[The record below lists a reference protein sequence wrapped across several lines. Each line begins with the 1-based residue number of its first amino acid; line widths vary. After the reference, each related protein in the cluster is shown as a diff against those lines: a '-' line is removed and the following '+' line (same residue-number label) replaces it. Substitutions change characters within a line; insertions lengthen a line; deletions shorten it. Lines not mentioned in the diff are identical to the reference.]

1 MFVERAVCRSHF
13 YSRIRRGDV
22 RKLLNTLYVMTESC
36 YLTLDG
42 ENIVVQ
48 DGEKALGRFPLHT
61 LENIVCFTYKGA
73 SPALMG
79 ACAERKIGMSF
90 FSPRGAFLCRVVG
103 KEYGNVLLRK
113 EQYRISDH
121 EQKRIVYAKNMILGK
136 VFNSR
141 WSIERT
147 LRDHA
152 YRVNAEKLKAMSNTL
167 YNALPQIDK
176 ALDSDELRGIEGK
189 AAEGYFSVFNDMILN
204 QKDDFA
210 FKTRNRRPPLDNINA
225 ILSFAYTIL
234 AGDCANALSSVGL
247 DPYVGFMHRDRP
259 GRRSLALDLMEE
271 LRPILTDRFILTLIN
286 TKVIRAAH
294 FERQKDQAVL
304 LNDDG
309 RKVFF
314 HAWQNHKKEIITHPY
329 LKEKIEWG
337 LVPYVQALLLA
348 RTIRGDVDEY
358 PPFLWK

>member
-1 MFVERAVCRSHF
+1 M
-13 YSRIRRGDV
+13 
-22 RKLLNTLYVMTESC
+22 RKLLNTLYVMTENC

-42 ENIVVQ
+42 ENVVIQ
-48 DGEKALGRFPLHT
+48 DGEKMLGRFPLHT
-61 LENIVCFTYKGA
+61 LENIICFTYKGS

-90 FSPRGAFLCRVVG
+90 FSPRGAFWARVSG

-113 EQYRISDH
+113 EQCRISDDDD
-121 EQKRIVYAKNMILGK
+121 KSVRYAKNMIVGK

-152 YRVNAEKLKAMSNTL
+152 YRVDAEKLKKISDFLYDTL
-167 YNALPQIDK
+167 PKIDST
-176 ALDSDELRGIEGK
+176 LHLDELRGIEGK
-189 AAEGYFSVFNDMILN
+189 AAEQYFSVFNEMILN

-210 FKTRNRRPPLDNINA
+210 FVTRNRRPPLDNINA
-225 ILSFAYTIL
+225 LLSFAYTIL

-247 DPYVGFMHRDRP
+247 DPYVGFMHGDRP
-259 GRRSLALDLMEE
+259 GRTSMALDLMEE
-271 LRPILTDRFILTLIN
+271 LRPVLADRFVLTLIN
-286 TKVIRAAH
+286 TKAIQAAH
-294 FERQKDQAVL
+294 FEKQKDGAVL

-314 HAWQNHKKEIITHPY
+314 GAWQKHKRETITHPY

>member
-1 MFVERAVCRSHF
+1 M
-13 YSRIRRGDV
+13 

-42 ENIVVQ
+42 ENIVIL
-48 DGEKALGRFPLHT
+48 DGEKKLGRFPLHT
-61 LENIVCFTYKGA
+61 LENIICFTYKGA
-73 SPALMG
+73 TLALMG
-79 ACAERKIGMSF
+79 ACAERQIGLSF
-90 FSPRGAFLCRVVG
+90 FSPRGAFLARVVG

-113 EQYRISDH
+113 EQYRISDD
-121 EQKRIVYAKNMILGK
+121 ENRSVAYAKNMIVGK

-152 YRVNAEKLKAMSNTL
+152 YRVDAEKLKQISNIL
-167 YNALPQIDK
+167 YETIPKIDH
-176 ALDSDELRGIEGK
+176 ACNLDVLRGIEGK
-189 AAEGYFSVFNDMILN
+189 AAEQYFSVYNDMILN
-204 QKDDFA
+204 QKEDFE
-210 FKTRNRRPPLDNINA
+210 FVKRSRRPPLDNINA

-247 DPYVGFMHRDRP
+247 DPYVGFMHGDRP
-259 GRRSLALDLMEE
+259 GRISLALDLMEE
-271 LRPILTDRFILTLIN
+271 LRPVLADRFALTLIN
-286 TKVIRAAH
+286 TKAIQAVH
-294 FERQKDQAVL
+294 FDKQKDQAVL
-304 LNDDG
+304 LNDGG

-314 HAWQNHKKEIITHPY
+314 SAWQNHKKEMITHPY

-348 RTIRGDVDEY
+348 RTIRGDMDEY

>member
-1 MFVERAVCRSHF
+1 M
-13 YSRIRRGDV
+13 

-42 ENIVVQ
+42 ENIVIS
-48 DGEKALGRFPLHT
+48 DGEKKLGRFPLHT
-61 LENIVCFTYKGA
+61 LENIICFTYKGA
-73 SPALMG
+73 TPALMG
-79 ACAERKIGMSF
+79 ACAERQIGMSF
-90 FSPRGAFLCRVVG
+90 FSPRGVFLARTVG

-113 EQYRISDH
+113 EQYRISDDSS
-121 EQKRIVYAKNMILGK
+121 RSVTYARNMIVGK

-152 YRVNAEKLKAMSNTL
+152 YRVDSQKLKGISTILYETL
-167 YNALPQIDK
+167 PKIDSVCG
-176 ALDSDELRGIEGK
+176 LDELRGMEGK
-189 AAEGYFSVFNDMILN
+189 AAEQYFSVFDDMILN
-204 QKDDFA
+204 QKEDFT
-210 FKTRNRRPPLDNINA
+210 FIRRNRRPPLDNINA
-225 ILSFAYTIL
+225 ILSFAYIIL

-247 DPYVGFMHRDRP
+247 DPYVGFMHSDRP
-259 GRRSLALDLMEE
+259 GRTSLALDLMEE
-271 LRPILTDRFILTLIN
+271 LRPILADRFVLTLIN
-286 TKVIRAAH
+286 TKAIQAVH
-294 FERQKDQAVL
+294 FDKQKDQAVH

-314 HAWQNHKKEIITHPY
+314 NAWQNHKKETITHPY

-348 RTIRGDVDEY
+348 RTIRGDIDEY

>member
-1 MFVERAVCRSHF
+1 M
-13 YSRIRRGDV
+13 
-22 RKLLNTLYVMTESC
+22 RKLLNTLYVMTENC

-42 ENIVVQ
+42 ENIVIQ
-48 DGEKALGRFPLHT
+48 DGEKKLGRFPLHT
-61 LENIVCFTYKGA
+61 LENIICFTYKGA
-73 SPALMG
+73 SPSLMG
-79 ACAERKIGMSF
+79 ACAERKIGLSF
-90 FSPRGAFLCRVVG
+90 FSPRGAFWARITG

-113 EQYRISDH
+113 EQYRISDDD
-121 EQKRIVYAKNMILGK
+121 ERSVAYAKNMIVGK

-152 YRVNAEKLKAMSNTL
+152 YRVDAERLKNISNALYNTL
-167 YNALPQIDK
+167 PRIDNTRK
-176 ALDSDELRGIEGK
+176 LDELRGIEGK
-189 AAEGYFSVFNDMILN
+189 AAEQYFSVLNDMILN
-204 QKDDFA
+204 QKDDFT
-210 FKTRNRRPPLDNINA
+210 FTTRNRRPPLDNINA

-247 DPYVGFMHRDRP
+247 DPYVGFMHGDKP
-259 GRRSLALDLMEE
+259 GRASLALDLMEE
-271 LRPILTDRFILTLIN
+271 LRPILADRFILTQIN
-286 TKVIRAAH
+286 TKAIRPIH
-294 FERQKDQAVL
+294 FEKQKDGAVF

-314 HAWQNHKKEIITHPY
+314 NAWQNHKKETIVHPY

-337 LVPYVQALLLA
+337 LVPYVQALLRA
-348 RTIRGDVDEY
+348 RTVRGDVDEY

>member
-1 MFVERAVCRSHF
+1 M
-13 YSRIRRGDV
+13 

-42 ENIVVQ
+42 QNIVIQ
-48 DGEKALGRFPLHT
+48 DGEKMLGRFPLHT

-90 FSPRGAFLCRVVG
+90 FSPRGAFLARIVG

-113 EQYRISDH
+113 EQYRISDD
-121 EQKRIVYAKNMILGK
+121 ENRSIGYAKNMIAGK

-152 YRVNAEKLKAMSNTL
+152 YRVDAGKLKQISDTL
-167 YNALPQIDK
+167 YGTLPKIDGT
-176 ALDSDELRGIEGK
+176 LSVDELRGIEGK
-189 AAEGYFSVFNDMILN
+189 AAEQYFSVLNDMILN
-204 QKDDFA
+204 QKEDF
-210 FKTRNRRPPLDNINA
+210 FFTTRNRRPPLDNVNA
-225 ILSFAYTIL
+225 VLSIAYTVL
-234 AGDCANALSSVGL
+234 AGECANALSSVGL
-247 DPYVGFMHRDRP
+247 DPYVGFMHGDRP
-259 GRRSLALDLMEE
+259 GRTSLALDLMEE
-271 LRPILTDRFILTLIN
+271 LRPVLADRFILTLIN
-286 TKVIRAAH
+286 TKAIRAIH
-294 FERQKDQAVL
+294 FDKQKDNAVL
-304 LNDDG
+304 LNEDG

-314 HAWQNHKKEIITHPY
+314 NAWQTHKKEMITHPY
-329 LKEKIEWG
+329 LKVKMEWG

>member
-1 MFVERAVCRSHF
+1 M
-13 YSRIRRGDV
+13 
-22 RKLLNTLYVMTESC
+22 RKLLNTLYVMTEDC

-42 ENIVVQ
+42 ENIVIQ
-48 DGEKALGRFPLHT
+48 NGEKTLGRFPLHT
-61 LENIVCFTYKGA
+61 LENIICFTYKGA

-121 EQKRIVYAKNMILGK
+121 DNKRIAYAKNMIVGK
-136 VFNSR
+136 IFNSR

-152 YRVNAEKLKAMSNTL
+152 YRVDEEKLKQISRALYDMLPKIDHTL
-167 YNALPQIDK
+167 EL
-176 ALDSDELRGIEGK
+176 DELRGIEGK
-189 AAEGYFSVFNDMILN
+189 AAEQYFSVFNDLILN
-204 QKDDFA
+204 QKDDFE
-210 FKTRNRRPPLDNINA
+210 FTVRSRRPPLDNINA
-225 ILSFAYTIL
+225 ILSFAYTVL
-234 AGDCANALSSVGL
+234 AGDCANALSGVGL
-247 DPYVGFMHRDRP
+247 DPYVGFMHGDRP
-259 GRRSLALDLMEE
+259 GRTSLALDLMEE
-271 LRPILTDRFILTLIN
+271 LRPVLVDRFILTLIN
-286 TKVIRAAH
+286 TKMIRKVH
-294 FERQKDQAVL
+294 FEEQKDHAVF

-314 HAWQNHKKEIITHPY
+314 QAWQNHKKEIITHPY

-348 RTIRGDVDEY
+348 RTIRGDVEEY

>member
-1 MFVERAVCRSHF
+1 M
-13 YSRIRRGDV
+13 
-22 RKLLNTLYVMTESC
+22 RKLLNTLYVMTDSC

-42 ENIVVQ
+42 ENIVIQ
-48 DGEKALGRFPLHT
+48 NGDKTLGRFPLHT
-61 LENIVCFTYKGA
+61 LENIMCFTYKGA
-73 SPALMG
+73 TPALMG

-90 FSPRGAFLCRVVG
+90 FSPRGVFLARVVG

-113 EQYRISDH
+113 GQYRISDD
-121 EQKRIVYAKNMILGK
+121 EKRSVAYAKNMIVGK

-152 YRVNAEKLKAMSNTL
+152 YRVDAEKMKQVSNNLYETL
-167 YNALPQIDK
+167 PK
-176 ALDSDELRGIEGK
+176 LDSVSGLDELRGIEGK
-189 AAEGYFSVFNDMILN
+189 AAEQYFSVLNDMILN
-204 QKDDFA
+204 QKEDFA
-210 FKTRNRRPPLDNINA
+210 FTRRNRRPPLDNINA

-247 DPYVGFMHRDRP
+247 DPYVGFMHGDRP
-259 GRRSLALDLMEE
+259 GRTSLALDLMEE
-271 LRPILTDRFILTLIN
+271 LRPVLADRFILTLIN
-286 TKVIRAAH
+286 TKAIQAVH
-294 FERQKDQAVL
+294 FEKQKDNAVL

-314 HAWQNHKKEIITHPY
+314 NAWQNHKKETITHPY

-348 RTIRGDVDEY
+348 RTIRGDIDEY

>member
-1 MFVERAVCRSHF
+1 M
-13 YSRIRRGDV
+13 
-22 RKLLNTLYVMTESC
+22 RKLLNTLYVMTDSC

-42 ENIVVQ
+42 ENIVIQ
-48 DGEKALGRFPLHT
+48 NGDKTLGRFPLHT
-61 LENIVCFTYKGA
+61 LENIMCFTYKGA
-73 SPALMG
+73 TPALMG

-90 FSPRGAFLCRVVG
+90 FSPRGVFLARVVG

-113 EQYRISDH
+113 EQYRISDD
-121 EQKRIVYAKNMILGK
+121 EKRSVAYAKNMIVGK

-152 YRVNAEKLKAMSNTL
+152 YRVDAEKLKQVSNNLYETL
-167 YNALPQIDK
+167 PK
-176 ALDSDELRGIEGK
+176 LDSVSGLDELRGIEGK
-189 AAEGYFSVFNDMILN
+189 AAEQYFSVLNDMILN
-204 QKDDFA
+204 QKEDFA
-210 FKTRNRRPPLDNINA
+210 FTRRNRRPPLDNINA

-247 DPYVGFMHRDRP
+247 DPYVGFMHGDRP
-259 GRRSLALDLMEE
+259 GRTSLALDLMEE
-271 LRPILTDRFILTLIN
+271 LRPVLADRFILTLIN
-286 TKVIRAAH
+286 TKAIQTVH
-294 FERQKDQAVL
+294 FERQKDNAVL
-304 LNDDG
+304 LNEDG

-314 HAWQNHKKEIITHPY
+314 NAWQNHKKETITHPY

-348 RTIRGDVDEY
+348 RTIRGDIDEY

>member
-1 MFVERAVCRSHF
+1 M
-13 YSRIRRGDV
+13 
-22 RKLLNTLYVMTESC
+22 RKLLNTLYVMTENC

-42 ENIVVQ
+42 ENIVIQ
-48 DGEKALGRFPLHT
+48 DDDKTLGRFPLHT
-61 LENIVCFTYKGA
+61 LENIICFTYKGA

-90 FSPRGAFLCRVVG
+90 FSPRGKFLARVVG

-113 EQYRISDH
+113 EQYRISDS
-121 EQKRIVYAKNMILGK
+121 ESRSIAFARNMIVGK
-136 VFNSR
+136 IFNCR

-152 YRVNAEKLKAMSNTL
+152 YRVDAEKLKNVSNILYDTL
-167 YNALPQIDK
+167 PKIDEALTRE
-176 ALDSDELRGIEGK
+176 ELRGLEGK
-189 AAEGYFSVFNDMILN
+189 AAEQYFSVLNDMILN
-204 QKDDFA
+204 QKDDFV
-210 FKTRNRRPPLDNINA
+210 FTKRSRRPPLDRINA
-225 ILSFAYTIL
+225 ILSFAYTVL

-247 DPYVGFMHRDRP
+247 DSYVGFMHGDRP
-259 GRRSLALDLMEE
+259 GRTSLALDLMEE
-271 LRPILTDRFILTLIN
+271 LRPVLADRFILTLIN
-286 TKVIRAAH
+286 TKAIQATH
-294 FERQKDQAVL
+294 FEKQKDNAVF

-314 HAWQNHKKEIITHPY
+314 NAWQKHKRETIKHPY

-348 RTIRGDVDEY
+348 RTIRGDMDEY
-358 PPFLWK
+358 PPFFWK